1 MASATSTEMNS
12 VGNSSDRQDSS
23 LHSHLAL
30 GLHAFAQPLAI
41 LRAKLYLESIA
52 RMDAVELQRLAVD
65 SAAQVERLCTLFNY
79 LQEIVLAETGE
90 PKLSSFPLRDVLESV
105 VDGVDLWF
113 RDAGITLALHF
124 EQPSDIIFADKA
136 RLTQAIS
143 SLAVLMH
150 GLSKSGDTVT
160 FTAIPEG
167 DSTEIRFANGKS
179 EGTSLDAETR
189 LRLALI
195 ETNVRKQ
202 RGAFLLQ
209 ADPLEFRL
217 RVPNAP
223 ITT

>member
-1 MASATSTEMNS
+1 MSSAGDNAA
-12 VGNSSDRQDSS
+12 QPDSS

-65 SAAQVERLCTLFNY
+65 SASQVERLCTLFNY
-79 LQEIVLAETGE
+79 LQEIVLAETTE
-90 PKLSSFPLRDVLESV
+90 PKLSKFPVSEVLESV

-113 RDAGITLALHF
+113 RDAGITLAIQTDEVYDVIL
-124 EQPSDIIFADKA
+124 ADRVK
-136 RLTQAIS
+136 LSQTIS

-150 GLSKSGDTVT
+150 GLSKSGDSVT
-160 FTAIPEG
+160 LTARPE
-167 DSTEIRFANGKS
+167 SSCTEIRFANS
-179 EGTSLDAETR
+179 NVEGANLNAESR
-189 LRLALI
+189 LRLALV

-202 RGAFLLQ
+202 HGTFVLHAEPFEL
-209 ADPLEFRL
+209 RL

-223 ITT
+223 ITN